1 MGRNGEWLG
10 SFLGVF
16 SLSLTGHLV
25 NARPCAVP
33 SCMDLITGN
42 SPFIVCLQSVL
53 IQAFRI
59 TAGGPSAVG
68 LASQKQDE
76 FHSAL

>member
-10 SFLGVF
+10 SFLDVF

-42 SPFIVCLQSVL
+42 GPFVVCL
-53 IQAFRI
+53 
-59 TAGGPSAVG
+59 
-68 LASQKQDE
+68 
-76 FHSAL
+76 